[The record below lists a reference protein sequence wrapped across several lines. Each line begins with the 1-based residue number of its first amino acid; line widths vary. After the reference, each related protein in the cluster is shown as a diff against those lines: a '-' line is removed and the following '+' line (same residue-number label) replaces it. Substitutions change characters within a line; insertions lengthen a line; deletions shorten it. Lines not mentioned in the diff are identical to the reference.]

1 MTHLKCEWI
10 VFLGTEY
17 IQWSRVNRSFVNVPL
32 KTSSHTQQGKWST
45 YRFVMVLYSEVYG
58 GENVTKTY
66 KKGRILNSISN
77 YVSAT
82 GTPTPLAL

>member
-1 MTHLKCEWI
+1 
-10 VFLGTEY
+10 
-17 IQWSRVNRSFVNVPL
+17 
-32 KTSSHTQQGKWST
+32 
-45 YRFVMVLYSEVYG
+45 MVLYSEVYG
-58 GENVTKTY
+58 GENVIKTY